1 MTTINGYS
9 SSFGMSSL
17 YGATTPKSTKTGMSA
32 TPAPSDSVAQFLAY
46 QKMTPEQKLRDSIL
60 KKLGLTEDMLS
71 AMPAQMRKEAEAK
84 IQEDMTAM
92 IKNKMAERGILVDIT
107 A

>member
-9 SSFGMSSL
+9 SSFGMSPL
-17 YGATTPKSTKTGMSA
+17 YQATTPKSAKTGLSSA
-32 TPAPSDSVAQFLAY
+32 QSSSDAVSQFLAY
-46 QKMTPEQKLRDSIL
+46 QKMTPEQKLRDSVL
-60 KKLGLTEDMLS
+60 KKLGLTEDTLS
-71 AMPAQMRKEAEAK
+71 AMPAQTRKEAEAK
-84 IQEDMTAM
+84 IQDEMAAM